1 MNNIEQYR
9 KRFYNLMESTMGDVK
24 PLIVEKDTHV
34 KDFQYMDGKFTG
46 ILTDGK
52 PDGWGDFINKNN
64 IKYTGN
70 FESGMPID
78 RNDEQFSWDEINNIT
93 TDSEMH
99 QFRSDKLPSGY
110 HRTWFDDDIYKCQAY
125 LDEAEKDK
133 TYNPCNLVNGKI
145 ALRVGSK
152 GPLVQY
158 VQCLLNR
165 LMGVGGWDNLVKL
178 GKLEEDGKYGQL
190 TKKAVETFQE
200 INNKASNTK
209 KLTVDGVVGK
219 NTIGELTMGG
229 NIC

>member
-1 MNNIEQYR
+1 MNNIEQY
-9 KRFYNLMESTMGDVK
+9 KKKFYNLMESTMGDVR
-24 PLIVEKDTHV
+24 PLIVEKDMHV

-52 PDGWGDFINKNN
+52 PDGGGEFINKNN

-70 FESGMPID
+70 FEGGIPID
-78 RNDEQFSWDEINNIT
+78 GNGKQFSWDEINNIT
-93 TDSEMH
+93 TDSEMY
-99 QFRSDKLPSGY
+99 QFISDKVPFGGQMAFSLDG
-110 HRTWFDDDIYKCQAY
+110 YKCQAY

-165 LMGVGGWDNLVKL
+165 RMGADGWDNLAKL
-178 GKLEEDGKYGQL
+178 GKLTEDGKYGQL

-200 INNKASNTK
+200 ENNESSNNK

-219 NTIGELTMGG
+219 NTIGGLTRGS